1 MTAEG
6 AADSGAGG
14 GGRGCEGGSGGRL
27 RAPLHPPLPA
37 PGGEGCAKCAS
48 FVGTLLA
55 EAVGCERGCY
65 VHPSS
70 ARPPGAPWCQARG
83 GLSLLT
89 GPRCARGER
98 LLATLVHKE
107 LGARAHPDG
116 LCPPPAPFPASF
128 TPSALLARNLL
139 GTCWSDSR
147 DLLFDSHPHV
157 AELGLRFLFRSCS
170 FPLRVRAVEANGQL
184 LESCSCLTL

>member
-48 FVGTLLA
+48 FVGILLA

-83 GLSLLT
+83 GLSVLT
-89 GPRCARGER
+89 GPRARG
-98 LLATLVHKE
+98 
-107 LGARAHPDG
+107 ARGSSLPWRIKSR
-116 LCPPPAPFPASF
+116 APRF
-128 TPSALLARNLL
+128 TRAAFARPLHLFLSRSPALLSWPSEFPWELL
-139 GTCWSDSR
+139 
-147 DLLFDSHPHV
+147 
-157 AELGLRFLFRSCS
+157 
-170 FPLRVRAVEANGQL
+170 VR
-184 LESCSCLTL
+184 LT